1 MLLKRGDRVRHPE
14 WGTGVVQRRLV
25 PRGVRVLFHDSPHMP
40 RRLKHSELELLVD
53 EPRAE
58 MPVKHRSDG
67 VPAGIPILDTIPERR
82 TTPAPVVGTCLEQ
95 DDAWQTLEALR
106 LGVVPA
112 RGIRDY
118 TVAREPELSNIAA
131 LLREGSG
138 CRVLWGDY
146 GAGKTH
152 MLEAAEQL
160 ALEQGFAVARI
171 TLDPSENALHHPLRL
186 YRHIAESVRTL
197 DQVTEGFESL
207 FEKLEASPDH
217 YRFDGAQ
224 ASRFFSPYLHAL
236 RKGSAEDIGWLRDY
250 VRGDNIGSEEVNRV
264 LWRLSWFGERAL
276 RMPDFRTYGRMYVH
290 LVGTLACWCED
301 AGARGLVLLFD
312 EVERVEALRFEDQ
325 QYAFEVLRHYAAVTM
340 DPEDLS
346 FEPELLYKGGQ
357 QVHRKLPLLF
367 RDSQPLIS
375 IFALTPLDEIREQ
388 FESLTSSTAYDVY
401 LAPLEP
407 SCLRELVKKIAALYE
422 RAYPGHEVASAARDF
437 AHRRISEAH
446 GGGHDSFRDAV
457 RSTVFLLDADRFGS
471 PDLGTG

>member
-25 PRGVRVLFHDSPHMP
+25 PPRVRVVFHDSPHLP
-40 RRLKHSELELLVD
+40 RRLKHTELELLVD
-53 EPRAE
+53 EPTAAASL
-58 MPVKHRSDG
+58 PDRSDAL
-67 VPAGIPILDTIPERR
+67 PAEIPILDTLQEQRA
-82 TTPAPVVGTCLEQ
+82 PAASVVGTSLEQ
-95 DDAWQTLEALR
+95 KDAWQTLEALR

-118 TVAREPELSNIAA
+118 TVARKAELSNIAA

-186 YRHIAESVRTL
+186 YRHIAECVRTL
-197 DQVTEGFESL
+197 DQVTQGIVSL
-207 FEKLEASPDH
+207 FEKLEGSPDH

-224 ASRFFSPYLHAL
+224 ASRFFSPYLHTL

-264 LWRLSWFGERAL
+264 LLRLSWFGERAL

-290 LVGTLACWCED
+290 LVGTLACWCKD

-312 EVERVEALRFEDQ
+312 EVERVEALCFSDQ
-325 QYAFEVLRHYAAVTM
+325 KYAFEVLRHYAAVTM

-357 QVHRKLPLLF
+357 KVHRKLPLLF

-388 FESLTSSTAYDVY
+388 FGSLTISTAYDVC
-401 LAPLEP
+401 LTPLEP
-407 SCLRELVKKIAALYE
+407 GCLRDLVKKIAALYE
-422 RAYPGHEVASAARDF
+422 RAYPGHDVSSAAADV
-437 AHRRISEAH
+437 AHRRISEAFD
-446 GGGHDSFRDAV
+446 GGHDSFRDAV
-457 RSTVFLLDADRFGS
+457 RSTVFLLDADRIGG